1 MVFIDG
7 VKYACDTCIRGHR
20 VTTCTHKDRPLT
32 MIKPKGRPV
41 SQCPHCREARKN
53 HALHTK
59 CDCTDHKSGSSPG
72 KSVACGCPHG
82 GKCDCSKLKNAG
94 RTAGGG
100 ATPSAH
106 DVALKASHITG
117 VRNSTTMAKPH
128 VHGSSPYGIVAT
140 GNSPSA
146 AAQVPMTYSLAPVQ
160 TAAHQCHERYDS
172 PKRQASPFS
181 GSNISAYTP
190 HAVQI
195 DPITRQI
202 PDVAALCGLSDFRDT
217 TTTDQATGGRASTS
231 SASSLASSLNSG
243 SNGYDSES
251 TYSSYSSFDDL
262 NTVGGT
268 PKDILHG
275 LPIQGDMSYSQAL
288 PQTGMTNFLEDGLDA
303 FDGFDFSGAQAFGLV
318 DESNVLFGSPGLYS
332 SAPTTIIPAST
343 TVAPTTFAY
352 VPPVASTVTSLP
364 TAMPAAYR
372 SASSTLTEY
381 DFSQFPT
388 RQQSMVS
395 ATEY

>member
-72 KSVACGCPHG
+72 KSVTCGCPHG

-100 ATPSAH
+100 VTANAH
-106 DVALKASHITG
+106 DVALKASHIAG
-117 VRNSTTMAKPH
+117 VRNSTTMTKPH
-128 VHGSSPYGIVAT
+128 LHGSSPYGIAST

-146 AAQVPMTYSLAPVQ
+146 AAQAPPMTYTLAPVQ
-160 TAAHQCHERYDS
+160 AAPHQCSERYDS
-172 PKRQASPFS
+172 PKRQTSPLS
-181 GSNISAYTP
+181 DTNISAYTP

-202 PDVAALCGLSDFRDT
+202 PDVAALCRLPGFRCNT
-217 TTTDQATGGRASTS
+217 TSTDQATGGRASTS
-231 SASSLASSLNSG
+231 SVSSLNSG

-262 NTVGGT
+262 TTVGGT
-268 PKDILHG
+268 SKDVLQG
-275 LPIQGDMSYSQAL
+275 LPMQGDISYSQAL
-288 PQTGMTNFLEDGLDA
+288 PQTGMTNFLEDSLDT
-303 FDGFDFSGAQAFGLV
+303 FDDFDFSGAQTLGLV
-318 DESNVLFGSPGLYS
+318 DDSNVLFGSPGLYG
-332 SAPTTIIPAST
+332 SAPIAMISANTA
-343 TVAPTTFAY
+343 VAPTTFAY

-364 TAMPAAYR
+364 TAMPGAYK
-372 SASSTLTEY
+372 SAPSTSTEY
-381 DFSQFPT
+381 DFSQLPT

>member
-59 CDCTDHKSGSSPG
+59 CDCTDHKFGSSPG
-72 KSVACGCPHG
+72 KSAICGCPQG

-94 RTAGGG
+94 RTAGGITTTSG
-100 ATPSAH
+100 H
-106 DVALKASHITG
+106 EVALKASHIAG

-128 VHGSSPYGIVAT
+128 VHGSSPYSMVST

-146 AAQVPMTYSLAPVQ
+146 AGQVPMTYSVAPVQ
-160 TAAHQCHERYDS
+160 TAAHQCNERYDS
-172 PKRQASPFS
+172 PKRQASPLS
-181 GSNISAYTP
+181 DTNISPYTP
-190 HAVQI
+190 HALQI
-195 DPITRQI
+195 DPISRQI
-202 PDVAALCGLSDFRDT
+202 TDVVALCGVSDFRGDT
-217 TTTDQATGGRASTS
+217 TTTDQATGGRASTP
-231 SASSLASSLNSG
+231 SASSLTSG

-262 NTVGGT
+262 TTIGGT
-268 PKDILHG
+268 PKDILQG
-275 LPIQGDMSYSQAL
+275 LPIQGDISYSQTL
-288 PQTGMTNFLEDGLDA
+288 PHTGMTNFLEDGLDA
-303 FDGFDFSGAQAFGLV
+303 FDGFDFSGTQAFGLV
-318 DESNVLFGSPGLYS
+318 DDNNVLFGSSGLYS
-332 SAPTTIIPAST
+332 SAPTTVISTTT
-343 TVAPTTFAY
+343 TVAPTAFAY
-352 VPPVASTVTSLP
+352 VPP
-364 TAMPAAYR
+364 TAMAGAYR
-372 SASSTLTEY
+372 SSSSTSTEY
-381 DFSQFPT
+381 DLSQFPT

-395 ATEY
+395 ATE

>member
-72 KSVACGCPHG
+72 KSATCGCPHG

-94 RTAGGG
+94 RTASGSTTTSG
-100 ATPSAH
+100 H
-106 DVALKASHITG
+106 EVVLKASHIAG

-128 VHGSSPYGIVAT
+128 VHGSSPYGMVST
-140 GNSPSA
+140 GNSPS

-160 TAAHQCHERYDS
+160 TAAHQRNEMYDS
-172 PKRQASPFS
+172 PTRQASPLS
-181 GSNISAYTP
+181 DTNISAYTP
-190 HAVQI
+190 HSVQI
-195 DPITRQI
+195 DPMSRQI
-202 PDVAALCGLSDFRDT
+202 TDVVGLCGVSDFRGDT
-217 TTTDQATGGRASTS
+217 STTDQATGGRASTS
-231 SASSLASSLNSG
+231 SASSLTSG

-262 NTVGGT
+262 TTVGGT
-268 PKDILHG
+268 PKDILRG
-275 LPIQGDMSYSQAL
+275 LPVQSDISYSQTL

-303 FDGFDFSGAQAFGLV
+303 FGGFDFSGTQAFGLV
-318 DESNVLFGSPGLYS
+318 DDSNVLFGSPGLYS
-332 SAPTTIIPAST
+332 SAPTTIISTST
-343 TVAPTTFAY
+343 TVAPTAFAY
-352 VPPVASTVTSLP
+352 VSPVASTVTSLP
-364 TAMPAAYR
+364 PAMAGAYR
-372 SASSTLTEY
+372 SSSSTSTEY
-381 DFSQFPT
+381 DLSQFPT